1 MVFCMMYVQLLM
13 PLSFGACKRGAK
25 CKESQNCIKIRKGCM
40 LVLLDQTNYSCK
52 ALKQHF
58 CDTAMN
64 IKNNTLSSTAL
75 EAGDWLF
82 LFFKCFCGLINP

>member
-25 CKESQNCIKIRKGCM
+25 CKESQNCIQIRKGCM

-52 ALKQHF
+52 ALQQHF

-64 IKNNTLSSTAL
+64 INNNTLSSTVTL

-82 LFFKCFCGLINP
+82 FVF